1 MNKQEMFKALEEILM
16 LEEGI
21 LKEDSFLADFEDWDS
36 LAFLSLMTLFDT
48 KLQMNITS
56 DQIASLKTVSDI
68 LKLAKID

>member
-16 LEEGI
+16 IDEGMLEE
-21 LKEDSFLADFEDWDS
+21 DSVLADFEDWDS

-56 DQIASLKTVSDI
+56 DQIASLKTVSDV

>member
-16 LEEGI
+16 LEEGM
-21 LKEDSFLADFEDWDS
+21 LKEDSVLADFEDWDS

-48 KLQMNITS
+48 KLQINITS
-56 DQIASLKTVSDI
+56 DQITSLKTVSDV

>member
-16 LEEGI
+16 LDEGM
-21 LKEDSFLADFEDWDS
+21 LKEDSVLADFEDWDS
-36 LAFLSLMTLFDT
+36 LAFLSLITLFDA

-56 DQIASLKTVSDI
+56 DQIASLKTVSDV